1 MPAEIA
7 PNPARIRV
15 RVVPS
20 AVVELNFGLFA
31 VARGK
36 DHIGQDWM
44 RTLEAEQPALV
55 ERVRMF
61 WGTPS
66 YHEWPEMMVLAWST
80 GSLFDADCAPFF
92 GRLHA
97 ALTRPI
103 NVPPL
108 PTEEEGTEDL
118 VARRFAELRESPER
132 REMYVALLEDLWAA
146 MRPDWETTGYTRALE
161 SVRATETRL
170 RDGADLATV
179 VPGAHISRRERYAS
193 LLRSAYEAGELTIT
207 PMALTQHGQYVFGFP
222 GMLLVGAGPESAR
235 KAEDRRERAERAAAR
250 FKVLADPTRLAL
262 LGRII
267 ADPISVTDL
276 AVYFELSQPTV
287 SVHVKMLREAGLL
300 ESERKGAQTL
310 YRARDEAV
318 RQFVEAAVSDALDG
332 PEGC

>member
-7 PNPARIRV
+7 PNPARTSV

-20 AVVELNFGLFA
+20 AVIELNFGLFA

-36 DHIGQDWM
+36 DHDGQDWM
-44 RTLEAEQPALV
+44 RALEADQPGLV

-66 YHEWPEMMVLAWST
+66 YYEWPEMMVLAWST
-80 GSLFDADCAPFF
+80 GSLFDADCGPFV

-97 ALTRPI
+97 ALAKPI

-108 PTEEEGTEDL
+108 PTEEDGTEQI
-118 VARRFAELRESPER
+118 VARRLAELRESPER
-132 REMYVALLEDLWAA
+132 RSMYIALLDDLWAA
-146 MRPDWETTGYTRALE
+146 MRPEWETSGYGRALE
-161 SVRATETRL
+161 AVRATEARL
-170 RDGADLATV
+170 RDGADLAAV

-193 LLRSAYEAGELTIT
+193 LLRSAYDAGELTIT
-207 PMALTQHGQYVFGFP
+207 PMALTQQGQYIFGVP

-267 ADPISVTDL
+267 NDPISVTDL

-310 YRARDEAV
+310 YRAREEAV
-318 RQFVEAAVSDALDG
+318 RQFVEAAVADALDG
-332 PEGC
+332 AGRC